1 MENRIVK
8 GEEIRDDDDVDV
20 DVECKRRVKDERW
33 RRWKKAAA
41 KRYSKLN
48 SVVVKC
54 SSFHNFYLNSRR
66 SNLQQLLAIASI
78 SWSTWM
84 LTDNRSLQPIT
95 KILADFRIGRIDI
108 HNYIA
113 YIHTFMLFF
122 CVRRERKLKIEGKR

>member
-8 GEEIRDDDDVDV
+8 GEEIRDDVDDDV

-113 YIHTFMLFF
+113 SYIYIHLCFF
-122 CVRRERKLKIEGKR
+122 FVCPEGEKIED